1 MYRGSQIEIG
11 QLEPS
16 LLDSDFVTR
25 LSDFGM
31 KLKVILNRSFMTG
44 HFQTY
49 RLTAEDE
56 SALNVRWRLLMKFLF
71 GLRIKIIEGVWLK
84 VWSFT
89 LGVKIYP
96 ELLMN
101 LVNEFALSNLLV
113 VYPRYCIL
121 VCYILYCY
129 RALIRVVRTFGHIG
143 RPCPSNSDTFVKN
156 LLGLN
161 HIV

>member
-1 MYRGSQIEIG
+1 MYRVSQIEIG

-84 VWSFT
+84 VFY
-89 LGVKIYP
+89 LGREDLSWAFD
-96 ELLMN
+96 ELGERICSLQSSGS
-101 LVNEFALSNLLV
+101 V
-113 VYPRYCIL
+113 P
-121 VCYILYCY
+121 
-129 RALIRVVRTFGHIG
+129 
-143 RPCPSNSDTFVKN
+143 
-156 LLGLN
+156 
-161 HIV
+161 